1 MSQANVEIVR
11 RALEAWQRDDF
22 DTWLSA
28 CDPDIEWHPG
38 LERLVEGT
46 ESTYRGHEGMRRFWR
61 AYRTELENFEVEAQ
75 ELRDAGDDR
84 VVILGKFRWRG
95 VTSGIESESPMGLV
109 MTLRG
114 GKVIQSF
121 DYFSHQEALQ
131 AVGLTE

>member
-84 VVILGKFRWRG
+84 VVILGGFRWARPVERDRG
-95 VTSGIESESPMGLV
+95 RVARW
-109 MTLRG
+109 LRRHR
-114 GKVIQSF
+114 SRRE
-121 DYFSHQEALQ
+121 DRPL
-131 AVGLTE
+131 